1 MAANVRYV
9 GTTPTQPPPK
19 HGAFACSACRLC
31 VCPSADH
38 PGSACPSLS
47 LCLSAC
53 PFKKPARQPVR
64 PPVCLAA
71 RPPAR
76 LPVGPHVRPAVRV
89 ALGIVI
95 LDERRAVLVI
105 FLRFMDLLA
114 LLCGPLYITW
124 HTTHTKKLHHTHTLH
139 PHTTHNTRNTIWYE
153 LCTMY
158 HVLCTTATTTLRH
171 QRHPTPCTGT
181 ARGNPPSYLE
191 TGNTADVITDSHSM
205 HADPHKT
212 V

>member
-1 MAANVRYV
+1 VAANVRYV

-76 LPVGPHVRPAVRV
+76 LPVGPHVRSAVRV

-124 HTTHTKKLHHTHTLH
+124 HTTHTKKLHHTHTH
-139 PHTTHNTRNTIWYE
+139 YTHTPHTTRAIPYGMNYV

-158 HVLCTTATTTLRH
+158 CVQRRPQHFATSGTRLHAPGPRAETHQATSKRETL
-171 QRHPTPCTGT
+171 QM
-181 ARGNPPSYLE
+181 S
-191 TGNTADVITDSHSM
+191 
-205 HADPHKT
+205 
-212 V
+212 